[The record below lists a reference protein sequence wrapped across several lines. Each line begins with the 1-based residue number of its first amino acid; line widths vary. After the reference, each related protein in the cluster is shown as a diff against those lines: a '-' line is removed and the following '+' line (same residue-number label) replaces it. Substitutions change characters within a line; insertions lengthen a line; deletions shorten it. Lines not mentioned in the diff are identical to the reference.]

1 MKPLLIV
8 LALAAFPAAAAAQQV
23 PPALPPTLPLPGRDT
38 LPSPPVVVLPSDSHA
53 AVVLAGTM
61 EGAAVGAV
69 YGVVLAD
76 LRPDCAPSTSHGASA
91 VQGALFGGVWGGL
104 RALFTGRR
112 HARIR
117 TTTEGDRL
125 PRTTPRPSPDRGVAV
140 PPLASERCLASPM
153 HVSEGSR

>member
-23 PPALPPTLPLPGRDT
+23 PPGLPPALPLPGRDT
-38 LPSPPVVVLPSDSHA
+38 LPSPPVVVLPSHSRA
-53 AVVLAGTM
+53 EAVVAGTV

-91 VQGALFGGVWGGL
+91 VQGAVFGGVWGGL

-112 HARIR
+112 HAQIR
-117 TTTEGDRL
+117 TTTDGDRL
-125 PRTTPRPSPDRGVAV
+125 PKTMPRPSPGRGVAV

-153 HVSEGSR
+153 RVPEGSR